1 MSKMT
6 IYPSGKTAAENNK
19 QPQERKE
26 MKTHAC
32 GKEGM
37 QNPNNPRLKQLE
49 NAGLAVAAPFGVYV
63 GVKAMGLGMDC
74 VDTGVSTMNDY
85 RFTQEPADLAVGASV
100 WVGGAVTSTVGLGV
114 TFVSAYVGTKMA
126 KKCKRAYQNSS
137 AKQKIDSVMRSA
149 KQKIDL
155 GVRKVGAFLSKGARR
170 AVDQVRLT
178 DRDTRHQGEYIHT
191 VVPEKDGKVGHTYVN
206 PVKKLIH
213 NNTMKKFMDAFK
225 SSR

>member
-6 IYPSGKTAAENNK
+6 IYPSGKESAEKNQ

-49 NAGLAVAAPFGVYV
+49 NAGLAVAAPFGVYA
-63 GVKAMGLGMDC
+63 GVEAMGLGMDLI
-74 VDTGVSTMNDY
+74 DTGVSIMNDY
-85 RFTQEPADLAVGASV
+85 RFTQEPADLGGGAGV
-100 WVGGAVTSTVGLGV
+100 WVGGAVTGTVGLGV
-114 TFVSAYVGTKMA
+114 TVVSAYVGTKMA
-126 KKCKRAYQNSS
+126 KKFKRAYQNSS
-137 AKQKIDSVMRSA
+137 AKQKIDPVM
-149 KQKIDL
+149 
-155 GVRKVGAFLSKGARR
+155 RKVGAVLAKNAQR

-178 DRDTRHQGEYIHT
+178 DRDTMHKDEYFHT
-191 VVPEKDGKVGHTYVN
+191 VVPAKDGKVGHTYVN